1 MTGDNCLLCDINQLT
16 AETCCL
22 LWRVVNG
29 IADGGSK
36 KQADLSKKILF
47 LIKLYNDLQ
56 MQIAIDRGQGTL

>member
-36 KQADLSKKILF
+36 KQADLSKKNSVF
-47 LIKLYNDLQ
+47 NK
-56 MQIAIDRGQGTL
+56 AI